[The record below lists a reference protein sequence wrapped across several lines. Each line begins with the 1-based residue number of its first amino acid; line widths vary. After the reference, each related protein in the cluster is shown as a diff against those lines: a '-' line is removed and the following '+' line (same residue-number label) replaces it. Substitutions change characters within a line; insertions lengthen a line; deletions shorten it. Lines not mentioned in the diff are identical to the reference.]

1 MSHSIEIHNT
11 IMEMLLTTDQELN
24 ADAPVVLSLYQ
35 SLKEFEESAA
45 VKDIRFTQDI
55 GDPNLYAYRVE
66 LKDLRISDITVLF
79 SGPQDLNPLV
89 TINIPVA
96 WELTILASVVRG
108 LANQLI
114 DIHTTVGI
122 ESFVVVFA

>member
-11 IMEMLLTTDQELN
+11 VMEMLLTTDREIN

-35 SLKEFEESAA
+35 SLKEFEESAG

-79 SGPQDLNPLV
+79 SGPQDMNPLV

-122 ESFVVVFA
+122 ESFVVVFT